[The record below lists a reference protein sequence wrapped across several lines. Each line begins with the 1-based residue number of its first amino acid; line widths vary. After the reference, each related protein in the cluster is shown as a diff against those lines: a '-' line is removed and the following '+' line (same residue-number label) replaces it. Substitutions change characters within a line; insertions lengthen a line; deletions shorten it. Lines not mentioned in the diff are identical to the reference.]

1 MDDDAR
7 NNINN
12 NWEEMEINKNY
23 DDSSLEFYAH
33 WKDDDGE
40 QQDNVVMKSTKPTS
54 TRDLDDDGGR
64 LLGTV
69 VIKRDGRQN
78 IVTTAKVLI
87 TSRYR

>member
-1 MDDDAR
+1 MK
-7 NNINN
+7 
-12 NWEEMEINKNY
+12 INKNY

-33 WKDDDGE
+33 VTVCRGRRERRKDDDGK

-69 VIKRDGRQN
+69 VIKQDGRQN

-87 TSRYR
+87 TSRYQ